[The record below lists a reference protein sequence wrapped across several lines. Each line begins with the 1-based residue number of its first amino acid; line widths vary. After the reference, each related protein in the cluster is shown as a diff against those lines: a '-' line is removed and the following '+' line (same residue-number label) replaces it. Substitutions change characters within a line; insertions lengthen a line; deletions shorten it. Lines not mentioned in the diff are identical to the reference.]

1 MRAHTR
7 AQTPTLTQSLTRG
20 RSRRS
25 LHTPACAH
33 RHVSAPANRVRCVRY
48 CYFSAL
54 KILVVFLQTHGFVLA
69 FRENYN
75 LPIYRWAPARQRQ
88 PKSTKGTP
96 WSTKSTPVGSRPPA
110 LAAGKP

>member
-1 MRAHTR
+1 MTATMSTCEHARSLTHSRAH
-7 AQTPTLTQSLTRG
+7 TPTLTQSLTRG

-25 LHTPACAH
+25 LHTPACALGH
-33 RHVSAPANRVRCVRY
+33 ARAPANRVRHWVRY

-75 LPIYRWAPARQRQ
+75 LPIYRW
-88 PKSTKGTP
+88 
-96 WSTKSTPVGSRPPA
+96 VGSRPPA